1 MRLPSRTLSTKIL
14 GGQVIVLL
22 VAGAIG
28 FAFSKRGVRQ
38 LVDHQYEQR
47 ALAIAET
54 TATMPSIRAALA
66 DGDAHRTV
74 QGLAQQVMARTGASY
89 VVVIDRHQIRHSHP
103 IPALIGQ
110 PVAEPLVALDG
121 RGHVG
126 IDPGNLGRSA
136 NGKAPIFASNGTVI
150 GEVSAGLLENR
161 VSSEA
166 AGQLP
171 SLAAYALVALAGGI
185 VVASVLARRLKRQTF
200 GLELDEIA
208 ALLQDREATLHGI
221 REGVVALDRAGR
233 VSLINDQA
241 HLLLHT
247 PPNTVGR
254 PVGDL
259 FPAGRLLDLL
269 AGGGSGHD
277 QVVLFGDRLLVVNR
291 MPVTRRGKDLG
302 TVVTLRDRTELEAAL
317 RELDD
322 VRGFTDALRAQQHE
336 FSNRMH
342 VIAGLLELG
351 RYQEAESFVS
361 EVSGATAGL
370 AAELETRISSPR
382 VVALLVAKTTVA
394 IERGVNLTITGE
406 SRLEV
411 DQDQANALV
420 SIIGNLVDNAIDAA
434 AGHPGRGSPI
444 GPLAVVTVRF
454 LQDSQHSVV
463 EVADTGPGI
472 PPGAREFIF
481 TDGWSTKAAPGDRPR
496 GLGLALVRQIA
507 ERLGGDINIAEG
519 SGAVLRVTLP
529 RRPVAVSR

>member
-1 MRLPSRTLSTKIL
+1 MRVRTRTLSTQIL

-28 FAFSKRGVRQ
+28 FAFSVRAVRR

-54 TATMPSIRAALA
+54 TAIMPSIRAALA
-66 DGDAHRTV
+66 DGDAKRTV
-74 QGLAQQVMARTGASY
+74 ESLAEQVISRTGASY
-89 VVVIDRHQIRHSHP
+89 VVVIDRRRIRHSHP

-136 NGKAPIFASNGTVI
+136 NGKAPIFGSDGTVI

-185 VVASVLARRLKRQTF
+185 IVASGLARRLKRQTF

-221 REGVVALDRAGR
+221 REGIVALDPAGR

-241 HLLLHT
+241 NVLLHT
-247 PPNTVGR
+247 PPGSVGR
-254 PVGDL
+254 PVSEL
-259 FPAGRLLDLL
+259 FPDGRLLDLL
-269 AGGGSGHD
+269 AGNGSGQD

-302 TVVTLRDRTELEAAL
+302 IVVTLRDRTELEAAL

-370 AAELETRISSPR
+370 AVELATRISSPR

-394 IERGVNLTITGE
+394 IERGVDLIVTSE

-434 AGHPGRGSPI
+434 AGYTGRGGAS
-444 GPLAVVTVRF
+444 GPVAAVTVRF
-454 LQDSQHSVV
+454 LQDAQQSVV

-472 PPGAREFIF
+472 PPSAREFIF

-507 ERLGGDINIAEG
+507 QRLGGDISIAEG

-529 RRPVAVSR
+529 RRRVALSR

>member
-1 MRLPSRTLSTKIL
+1 MRLRTRTLSTQIL

-28 FAFSKRGVRQ
+28 IAFSKRAVRQ

-54 TATMPSIRAALA
+54 TATMPSIRAAMA
-66 DGDAHRTV
+66 DGDASRTV
-74 QGLAQQVMARTGASY
+74 EGLAEQVIARTGASY
-89 VVVIDRHQIRHSHP
+89 VVVIDRHRMRHSHP

-126 IDPGNLGRSA
+126 IDAGNLGRSA
-136 NGKAPIFASNGTVI
+136 NGKAPIFGSDGTVI

-171 SLAAYALVALAGGI
+171 GLAAYALVALAAGI
-185 VVASVLARRLKRQTF
+185 VVAWALARRLKRQTF

-221 REGVVALDRAGR
+221 REGVIALDPAGR

-247 PPNTVGR
+247 PPDTLGR
-254 PVGDL
+254 PVSEL
-259 FPAGRLLDLL
+259 FPDGRLLDLL
-269 AGGGSGHD
+269 VGKGSGHD

-291 MPVTRRGKDLG
+291 MPITRRGKALG

-370 AAELETRISSPR
+370 AAELETRISSPL
-382 VVALLVAKTTVA
+382 VIALLVAKTTVA
-394 IERGVNLTITGE
+394 IERGVNLTVTGE

-434 AGHPGRGSPI
+434 AGHAG
-444 GPLAVVTVRF
+444 
-454 LQDSQHSVV
+454 
-463 EVADTGPGI
+463 
-472 PPGAREFIF
+472 
-481 TDGWSTKAAPGDRPR
+481 
-496 GLGLALVRQIA
+496 
-507 ERLGGDINIAEG
+507 
-519 SGAVLRVTLP
+519 GAVRRGRWP
-529 RRPVAVSR
+529 R

>member
-1 MRLPSRTLSTKIL
+1 MRLRTRTLSTQIL
-14 GGQVIVLL
+14 GGQVIVLI

-28 FAFSKRGVRQ
+28 FAFSKRAVRQ

-54 TATMPSIRAALA
+54 TAAMPTIRTAMAN
-66 DGDAHRTV
+66 GDPNRAV
-74 QGLAQQVMARTGASY
+74 PGLAQEVISRTGASY
-89 VVVIDRHQIRHSHP
+89 VVVIDRNKIRHSHP

-110 PVAEPLVALDG
+110 PVSEPLVVLDG

-126 IDPGNLGRSA
+126 LDPTGSLGPSA
-136 NGKAPIFASNGTVI
+136 NGKAPIFGPGGKVI

-185 VVASVLARRLKRQTF
+185 VVASALARRLKRQTF

-208 ALLQDREATLHGI
+208 TLLQDREATFHGI
-221 REGVVALDRAGR
+221 REGVVALDPAGR

-254 PVGDL
+254 PVTEL

-269 AGGGSGHD
+269 VGKGSGHD
-277 QVVLFGDRLLVVNR
+277 QVVLFGDLLLVVNR

-302 TVVTLRDRTELEAAL
+302 TVVTLRDRTELEQAL

-361 EVSGATAGL
+361 QVSGATAGL
-370 AAELETRISSPR
+370 AAELETRISSPL
-382 VVALLVAKTTVA
+382 VIALLVAKTTVA
-394 IERGVNLTITGE
+394 IERGVTLTVTGE
-406 SRLEV
+406 SRLDV
-411 DQDQANALV
+411 DAEQANALV

-434 AGHPGRGSPI
+434 AGNPD
-444 GPLAVVTVRF
+444 GPVAAVTVRF
-454 LQDSQHSVV
+454 LQDADSTVV

-472 PPGAREFIF
+472 PAEIRDFIF
-481 TDGWSTKAAPGDRPR
+481 TDGWSTKSGAGGRPR

-507 ERLGGDINIAEG
+507 ARLGGDISIAEG
-519 SGAVLRVTLP
+519 AGGVLRVSLP
-529 RRPVAVSR
+529 RRPVAVTR

>member
-1 MRLPSRTLSTKIL
+1 MRLRTRTLSTQIL
-14 GGQVIVLL
+14 GGQVIVLI

-28 FAFSKRGVRQ
+28 FAFSQRAVRR
-38 LVDHQYEQR
+38 LVDHHYEQR

-54 TATMPSIRAALA
+54 TATMPSIRAATA
-66 DGDAHRTV
+66 DGDANRSV
-74 QGLAQQVMARTGASY
+74 QGLAEQVMARTGASY
-89 VVVIDRHQIRHSHP
+89 VVVIDRLKIRHSHP
-103 IPALIGQ
+103 IPALIGH

-136 NGKAPIFASNGTVI
+136 NGKAPIFGSDGTVI
-150 GEVSAGLLENR
+150 GEVSAGVLENR

-171 SLAAYALVALAGGI
+171 GLAAYALVALAAGI
-185 VVASVLARRLKRQTF
+185 VVAWALARRLKRQTF

-221 REGVVALDRAGR
+221 REGVVALDPAGR

-247 PPNTVGR
+247 PPQTEGR
-254 PVGDL
+254 PVTEL
-259 FPAGRLLDLL
+259 FSGGRLLDLL
-269 AGGGSGHD
+269 VGKGSGHD
-277 QVVLFGDRLLVVNR
+277 QLVLYGDRLLVVNR

-302 TVVTLRDRTELEAAL
+302 AVVTLRDRTELEQAL

-361 EVSGATAGL
+361 GVTGATAGL
-370 AAELETRISSPR
+370 AAELESRISSPL

-394 IERGVNLTITGE
+394 FERGVNLTVTGE

-411 DQDQANALV
+411 DHDQANALV
-420 SIIGNLVDNAIDAA
+420 SVIGNLVDNAIDAA
-434 AGHPGRGSPI
+434 AVGSPD
-444 GPLAVVTVRF
+444 GSPAAVTVRF
-454 LQDSQHSVV
+454 LQDAQHSVV

-472 PPGAREFIF
+472 PPGARELIF
-481 TDGWSTKAAPGDRPR
+481 TDGWSTKAEPDGRRR

-507 ERLGGDINIAEG
+507 ERLGGEITIAEG

-529 RRPVAVSR
+529 RQPVAVSG